1 MILPAIEGKNG
12 THFDLGVLIMFI
24 RSPKELALFVIS
36 QRKKLK
42 LSQAEVG
49 KLVGLKQQTISE
61 FEIKPESTKLS
72 TLFHILSAVNSD
84 IKVSAKDDVT
94 PTKTKWKKEW

>member
-1 MILPAIEGKNG
+1 M
-12 THFDLGVLIMFI
+12 LIP
-24 RSPKELALFVIS
+24 SPKDLALLITN

-61 FEIKPESTKLS
+61 FEIKPENTQLN
-72 TLFHILSAVNSD
+72 TLFRILSALNLD
-84 IKVSAKDDVT
+84 IKVSAKNEVSV
-94 PTKTKWKKEW
+94 TKTRWKEEW